1 MRSILIACAAGL
13 MLGPVVAGTE
23 PARAVDHG
31 QMGQTWPVIEP
42 DLMSVIKA
50 KLDEAQRTGKIDDLN
65 REFARKAEQR
75 VMRPVPVAGIRAA
88 EQDRSW
94 EYDPAIVVENDI
106 RDHKG
111 NLIAAAGQRVNPF
124 DTVRLTKNLIFINGD
139 SQAELDWAMAHG
151 TDREAKIIMVNGS
164 PFERMKAY
172 KRRFYFDQS
181 GVLTE
186 RFGIRHT
193 PALVEQEGQVLV
205 VSEKAIPRG
214 KSS

>member
-1 MRSILIACAAGL
+1 
-13 MLGPVVAGTE
+13 
-23 PARAVDHG
+23 
-31 QMGQTWPVIEP
+31 MGQTWPVIEP